1 MSLREEKEA
10 YIHLSDRR
18 LVPDGPKMSSSPK
31 DKKNAGQIAGK
42 TQTSSDG
49 CQLKPESKST
59 IHFRPGRFVRQT

>member
-31 DKKNAGQIAGK
+31 DKK
-42 TQTSSDG
+42 TQVKL
-49 CQLKPESKST
+49 QVKLKPQVTGARSSLSPNPRYISHQEDL
-59 IHFRPGRFVRQT
+59 